1 MSAPDPVA
9 ARPARPR
16 EVVLRI
22 ALPSIPAC
30 TAVLGTSSVGA
41 VLPHGTL
48 PAASPLVWPLVVLAL
63 GAMAYDVAVRALPTV
78 PADCAAG
85 RQRSPSRP
93 G

>member
-1 MSAPDPVA
+1 MSAPAPVA
-9 ARPARPR
+9 ARPARRR

-22 ALPSIPAC
+22 VLPGIPAC

-41 VLPHGTL
+41 ALVHGAI

-63 GAMAYDVAVRALPTV
+63 GTMAYDVALCAL
-78 PADCAAG
+78 
-85 RQRSPSRP
+85 SRRD

>member
-9 ARPARPR
+9 ARPARR

-22 ALPSIPAC
+22 VLPSIPAC
-30 TAVLGTSSVGA
+30 TAVLGTGSVGA
-41 VLPHGTL
+41 ALVHGAI

-63 GAMAYDVAVRALPTV
+63 GAMAYDVGLRAL
-78 PADCAAG
+78 G
-85 RQRSPSRP
+85 RRD